1 MALQYTLKKAAKA
14 PQYALWAIP
23 AVAGG
28 AWFIWPAVSEETKIS
43 WGIKADSEAAAM
55 EVAAKEELKKPVVL
69 EELDKSAKKAIENA
83 YKAHGHVLVV
93 DPLILAK
100 RTQGDFSDLYQDWE
114 KFHLESL
121 KYDEDDGT

>member
-1 MALQYTLKKAAKA
+1 MASLTSIISKANVPIIGSVNVALQYTLKKAAKA

-55 EVAAKEELKKPVVL
+55 EVSAKEELKKPVVL
-69 EELDKSAKKAIENA
+69 EELDKSANRRLKM
-83 YKAHGHVLVV
+83 
-93 DPLILAK
+93 
-100 RTQGDFSDLYQDWE
+100 RTRLTGMCLLSI
-114 KFHLESL
+114 H
-121 KYDEDDGT
+121 